1 MKNFILFA
9 GSLRTE
15 SFNKKL
21 VLNVKNF
28 LDTQKIESTTL
39 DLKTINLPVLD
50 QDIEKEIVEQKVNPV
65 GKQIADSQG
74 IIISTPE
81 YNGSISSPLKN
92 FIDWTSRIKPA
103 QPWELKPVLL
113 LGATPGALGAIRGLW
128 HTRQPFTSLN
138 SIVYPEVFGLPKA
151 HEAFDE
157 KGNLKDSKTLERLE
171 ALVKKFVGFAG
182 KI

>member
-1 MKNFILFA
+1 MKNFTLFA
-9 GSLRTE
+9 GSLRAE

-21 VLNVKNF
+21 VFNVKNF
-28 LDTQKIESTTL
+28 LDTQKIENTTL
-39 DLKTINLPVLD
+39 DLKTIDLPVLD
-50 QDIEKEIVEQKVNPV
+50 QDIEKEIVPQKVQKV
-65 GKQIADSQG
+65 GDQIAASQG

-92 FIDWTSRIKPA
+92 FIDWTSRMKQ

-128 HTRQPFTSLN
+128 HTRQPFTALN
-138 SIVYPEVFGLPKA
+138 AIVYPEVFGLPKA

-157 KGNLKDSKTLERLE
+157 KGNLKDAKTAERLE